1 MQQAAEKPMFNP
13 GDVTKVNGLR
23 YVVLGQNEEGHFV
36 AVPETAIIT
45 MHVDGGA
52 VFVTEIV
59 QEGQDIADELL
70 DDLREAATTLRH
82 YEKHHRAKGTV
93 DSDAKAEVNA
103 TLASRFEAT
112 IAKAESL

>member
-52 VFVTEIV
+52 VFVTEII
-59 QEGQDIADELL
+59 QDEQPDEVL
-70 DDLREAATTLRH
+70 AALERVVEYH
-82 YEKHHRAKGTV
+82 VPRV
-93 DSDAKAEVNA
+93 NPLSDAAVLSA
-103 TLASRFEAT
+103 LAV
-112 IAKAESL
+112 IAKAKGE